1 MIRSL
6 QIPVQQRPNILADSL
21 LRSGF
26 AAIGLK
32 WASGGAGAV
41 ARRTELDPHS
51 YSRNLQWCIAD
62 SDAARGRALH
72 CHGLKMGAALDLFSQ
87 NVLLNMYVKSN
98 LISHARQLFDEM
110 NERNTISFVTLIQ
123 GYVLAGEFDQAAG
136 LFIRLHREGLEFNP
150 FVFTTVLQ
158 LVVNMELPEFCAP
171 IHAYI
176 CKLGHEFDA
185 FIGASLIDAYSL
197 CGLVADA
204 RKVFDGILEKDLVSW
219 TGMVAC
225 YAENDHGEKA
235 VETFCQMRKIGF
247 RPNNFTLASSLKASV
262 ALVDLPLG
270 KSIHGCA
277 IKSRYDSDLY
287 VSGALL
293 DMYAKCGGIQD
304 ARLVFE
310 LIPQCDIILWS
321 YMIARYAQS
330 NLNEEALELFQC
342 MMHASLVPNQFTFS
356 SILQACANMASLEL
370 GEQVHGYVHKIG
382 LDSELYV
389 ANALIDVYAKCG
401 TLESAMKIF
410 YGLEN
415 KNEVS
420 WNTVIVGNVQLG
432 FGEDALILFHQML
445 DAQVPGTQVTY
456 SSALRACASV
466 AAMEQATQIHG
477 LISKTLFNDDLV
489 VHNALMD
496 TYAKCGAVDC
506 ARKIFDTMKELDA
519 ISWNTMISAYS
530 LHGLALEA
538 LRLFG
543 RMNEARIKP
552 NAMTFIGVLSACTN
566 VGLVDGGLS
575 YFSSMIQD
583 HGIEPSTEHYTCM
596 VKLLGR
602 SGRFDEALKL
612 ISEIPVKPNAMVWR
626 ALLGTCLVHKN
637 VEVGRLCG
645 KRVLELEPHDEST
658 HVLLSNMYATAG
670 IWDEVSHIRKSMRE
684 KGVKKG
690 PGLSWI
696 ESQDKVHSF
705 AVGDMSHPDMRV
717 IRAMLEWLNVKVRKS
732 GYIPQK
738 DVVLHDI
745 GEDQKDHLLWVHSER
760 LAIAFGLIITPP
772 GRAIRIIKNLRCCL
786 DCHTVI
792 KLISKVTQRE
802 IIVKDMNR
810 FHHFDHGD
818 CSCGDYW

>member
-1 MIRSL
+1 
-6 QIPVQQRPNILADSL
+6 
-21 LRSGF
+21 
-26 AAIGLK
+26 
-32 WASGGAGAV
+32 
-41 ARRTELDPHS
+41 
-51 YSRNLQWCIAD
+51 
-62 SDAARGRALH
+62 
-72 CHGLKMGAALDLFSQ
+72 MGAALDLFSQ
-87 NVLLNMYVKSN
+87 NVLLNMYVKSY
-98 LISHARQLFDEM
+98 LISDARQLFDEM

-123 GYVLAGEFDQAAG
+123 GYVLGGEFDQATG
-136 LFIRLHREGLEFNP
+136 LFLRLHREDLEFNP

-158 LVVNMELPEFCAP
+158 LVVNMELSEFCMP
-171 IHAYI
+171 IHAHI
-176 CKLGHEFDA
+176 CKLGHELDA

-197 CGLVADA
+197 CGHVADA

-225 YAENDHGEKA
+225 YAENDDGEKA

-270 KSIHGCA
+270 KSIHGCT
-277 IKSRYDSDLY
+277 IKSRYDCDLY

-293 DMYAKCGGIQD
+293 DMYAKCGSIQD

-310 LIPQCDIILWS
+310 LTPQCDIILWS
-321 YMIARYAQS
+321 YMIARYAQG

-342 MMHASLVPNQFTFS
+342 MMYASLVPNQFTFS
-356 SILQACANMASLEL
+356 SILQACANMASLGL

-382 LDSELYV
+382 LVSELYV

-401 TLESAMKIF
+401 ALEAAIKIF
-410 YGLEN
+410 YALEN

-432 FGEDALILFHQML
+432 FGEDALILFHQMR

-466 AAMEQATQIHG
+466 AAMEQAAQIHG
-477 LISKTLFNDDLV
+477 LIAKTFFNDDMI
-489 VHNALMD
+489 VHNALID
-496 TYAKCGAVDC
+496 TYAKCGAIDY
-506 ARKIFDTMKELDA
+506 ARKVFDSMKEHDA
-519 ISWNTMISAYS
+519 ISWNTMISSYS

-538 LRLFG
+538 LKLFG
-543 RMNEARIKP
+543 RMNETKIKP

-566 VGLVDGGLS
+566 VGLVDRGLS
-575 YFSSMIQD
+575 YFCSMIQG
-583 HGIEPSTEHYTCM
+583 HGIEPSMEHYTCM

-602 SGRFDEALKL
+602 SGRFDEALRF

-637 VEVGRLCG
+637 VEVGRVCG
-645 KRVLELEPHDEST
+645 KQVLELEPHDEST

-670 IWDEVSHIRKSMRE
+670 KWDEVSHIRKSMRE

-696 ESQDKVHSF
+696 QSQDKVHSF
-705 AVGDMSHPDMRV
+705 AVGDISHPD
-717 IRAMLEWLNVKVRKS
+717 IREIWLYS
-732 GYIPQK
+732 HK

-745 GEDQKDHLLWVHSER
+745 DEDQKDHLLWVHSER
-760 LAIAFGLIITPP
+760 LAIAYGLIITPP
-772 GRAIRIIKNLRCCL
+772 GRSIRIIKNLRCCL

-792 KLISKVTQRE
+792 KLISEVTQRE
-802 IIVKDMNR
+802 IIVRDMNR
-810 FHHFDHGD
+810 FHHFDHGN